1 MNDDHDLRDLLAG
14 ADEPPRP
21 GFEREL
27 RSRLSDEWHGRA
39 VAPVAAPRRG
49 RPWWSIGAAAAA
61 VVALVVTGLV
71 WFARHDGTDR
81 IAPPVDSL
89 PVPATTLAPA
99 STLPTTTPATTAAA
113 TPEPTTAPATTI
125 APTTTLVESPAAAPC
140 FTGLAGPA
148 AAQEFA
154 TAVLAARFRG
164 AAGAPCLS
172 AIPAEFTGEPGACW
186 HECTPRTFPRDGI
199 GVGEVVTSS
208 NETFWTVTLPVT
220 YLDPG
225 TIWVYVDAT
234 ESWWLRPD
242 GDGWAATLSSI
253 DPPAMTRDDSLAT
266 INDYL
271 SALASADWEAAADYY
286 FRDGISPEDRDD
298 LRQLDPGEFTVSA
311 VAAALERWC
320 RDGCDTAPATL
331 DDLTF
336 TGGFALVRKGQTL
349 RASWFEGVF
358 GISGTPPRP
367 FAPAAGGDLMAGWPA
382 APAWPTDA
390 LTEVPYFVPTV
401 ELGATGASSESSY
414 EIPEPASFGQVFVD
428 PFDPTVIVLVN
439 SYPGR
444 SAFRQSTRP
453 VDAPGWDDPRAS
465 WSSDGYVNLSLG
477 EPSGYLEVLARG
489 VPEWNVLELVDGLRR
504 RDAAPGWDVAEGSL
518 VEVAEGWLGGY
529 ATRTIRW
536 PNAELSVGLAG
547 TSFFDSV
554 RQRGETAVPIEI
566 GGRPGLVFASDEF
579 TAIAWQL
586 DGGLTARFGY
596 RGPLQAALAIVD
608 SLTQVDRN
616 GWLAV
621 APLDTSD
628 DDGCSSLFC

>member
-1 MNDDHDLRDLLAG
+1 MTDDRDLRDLLAG
-14 ADEPPRP
+14 TDSPPRP
-21 GFEREL
+21 AFEREL
-27 RSRLSDEWHGRA
+27 RARLSDEWHGRD
-39 VAPVAAPRRG
+39 VAPVATPHRV

-61 VVALVVTGLV
+61 VVALVVSGLV

-89 PVPATTLAPA
+89 PAPATTLAPA
-99 STLPTTTPATTAAA
+99 P
-113 TPEPTTAPATTI
+113 TAPATAVANTPTPTTTAAPASV
-125 APTTTLVESPAAAPC
+125 APTTALVESPAAVPC
-140 FTGLAGPA
+140 FAGLTGRA
-148 AAQEFA
+148 ASQEFA
-154 TAVLAARFRG
+154 TALLAARFRG

-186 HECTPRTFPRDGI
+186 HECTPRTFPRDGLS
-199 GVGEVVTSS
+199 VGEVVTPS

-225 TIWVYVDAT
+225 TIWVYVDAI
-234 ESWWLRPD
+234 EYWWLQPD

-253 DPPAMTRDDSLAT
+253 DPPVMTRDDSLAT

-271 SALASADWEAAADYY
+271 SALASADWETAADYY

-298 LRQLDPGEFTVSA
+298 LQQLEPGEFTVSA

-320 RDGCDTAPATL
+320 RDGCDTAPATP

-336 TGGFALVRKGQTL
+336 TGGYALVRKGQTL

-367 FAPAAGGDLMAGWPA
+367 FALAAGGDLMTGWPA
-382 APAWPTDA
+382 APAWPADA
-390 LTEVPYFVPTV
+390 LTEVPYFVPTADM
-401 ELGATGASSESSY
+401 GAVGVSSENAY

-428 PFDPTVIVLVN
+428 PLDPTVIVLVN

-465 WSSDGYVNLSLG
+465 WTSNGHVNLSLG
-477 EPSGYLEVLARG
+477 EPGGYLDVLARG
-489 VPEWNVLELVDGLRR
+489 LPEWQVLELVDGLRR

-536 PNAELSVGLAG
+536 PTAELSVGLAG

-554 RQRGETAVPIEI
+554 RQRGETVAPIEI

-579 TAIAWQL
+579 TALAWHL
-586 DGGLTARFGY
+586 DGDVTALFGY
-596 RGPLQAALAIVD
+596 LGPLDAALAIVD
-608 SLTQVDRN
+608 GLMEVDRA
-616 GWLAV
+616 GWLAT
-621 APLDTSD
+621 APLDTTG
-628 DDGCSSLFC
+628 DDGCNSLFC